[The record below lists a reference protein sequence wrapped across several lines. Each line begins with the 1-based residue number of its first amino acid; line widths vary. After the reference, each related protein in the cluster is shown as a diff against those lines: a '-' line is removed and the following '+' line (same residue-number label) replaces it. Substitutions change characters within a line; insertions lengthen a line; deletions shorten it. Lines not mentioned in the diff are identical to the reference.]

1 MADILLADNA
11 SIVQFVLERILGKEG
26 YAVHYTRYPRDLV
39 QLVQTLKPCL
49 IFLEAEIGGGR
60 GYRIC
65 EYLARRPETRQ
76 IPIVL
81 TTRVTD
87 LKAGEFE
94 SWPGVVRVLRK
105 PLSSQQVLEAVQAHA
120 KGAVDRSA
128 DPRSQVV

>member
-1 MADILLADNA
+1 MADILIADNA

-39 QLVQTLKPCL
+39 QMVPTLKPCL

-81 TTRVTD
+81 TTRVTE
-87 LKAGEFE
+87 LKACDFE

-120 KGAVDRSA
+120 MRKCDHGGGAH
-128 DPRSQVV
+128 SQVV